1 MGLARAIDTDEL
13 TLESRHRIAH
23 HENLGDLAKSA
34 SEACRICLRFWD
46 VFNHDIKRHISDDE
60 IIKAQVLLK
69 SEGCFSDE
77 YYLTYFNFRS
87 SPRLEEYHGSGY
99 LLSLSVVLNPRVI
112 EKCLSSIVERINLLE
127 MYFFLSRCESECIIS
142 FSFLK
147 DIISP

>member
-1 MGLARAIDTDEL
+1 MVCKICNNALQSGWQMGLARAIDTDEL

-69 SEGCFSDE
+69 RGGVLAMNIILPI
-77 YYLTYFNFRS
+77 LTFEVRRVS
-87 SPRLEEYHGSGY
+87 KSITE
-99 LLSLSVVLNPRVI
+99 VVT
-112 EKCLSSIVERINLLE
+112 
-127 MYFFLSRCESECIIS
+127 F
-142 FSFLK
+142 
-147 DIISP
+147 